1 MNSNTEIQSAMPWW
15 APQRK
20 RMMLSAGMLLVLA
33 AGAFALVAASSTA
46 SKEAQIERGKYLVT
60 VAVCNDCHT
69 PLKMGANGPEP
80 DMSRMLSGHPSDLK
94 VERPPQTDGFWMFAG
109 SRTATAW
116 AGPWGVSFTKNLTPD
131 TLTGIGIWTE
141 EIFMNAIRNGRHWGV
156 SRPIMPPM
164 PWQYYRNFTDEDLK
178 AIFAYLQSIPAIY
191 NEVPEY
197 IPPTEVANIK

>member
-1 MNSNTEIQSAMPWW
+1 MKSNEESQSAMPWW
-15 APQRK
+15 VPQRK
-20 RMMLSAGMLLVLA
+20 RMIMSAGMVLVVA
-33 AGAFALVAASSTA
+33 AGAFVLVGASSTA

-69 PLKMGANGPEP
+69 PLKVGANGPEP

-94 VERPPQTDGFWMFAG
+94 VEPPPQTDGFWMFAG

-141 EIFMNAIRNGRHWGV
+141 EIFMNAIRNGKHWGV

-178 AIFAYLQSIPAIY
+178 AIYAYLQSIPPIF